1 MKRRDLNASDDNGE
15 EEDEES
21 WTFVGAD
28 EPDPDFVTKKLS
40 EGFVGLGGGATVA
53 APPGGSGS
61 RALGS
66 QVLRGA

>member
-1 MKRRDLNASDDNGE
+1 MIRRKAGKNASPSSQDGDN

-40 EGFVGLGGGATVA
+40 EGLAGSGGAGSSRTV
-53 APPGGSGS
+53 
-61 RALGS
+61 GS
-66 QVLRGA
+66 QVLKAA